1 MRALFRTF
9 FAVAVLNIVAFNQ
22 LTYADVKLP
31 KLISNGMVLQ
41 RDKPLKIWGWASPGE
56 KVTVSFIKKNYSVVT
71 GADGKWQVALK
82 PIASGGPY
90 TMQISG
96 NNKIEIN
103 DILLGDVWFCSGQSN
118 MEMGMNDVSE
128 KYEKLISQN
137 QNTQI
142 RQYLVPKSVNEATKI
157 HDDLNGGQWN
167 PATGTNVNRFSA
179 TAYFFAL
186 SIYQREHVA
195 IGIINAS
202 WGGTPIESWISADG
216 YKTFPEIAK
225 QVVRLSDTA
234 YINTMN
240 RNNAENSRV
249 QAARTDKKYDDGLTG
264 SPKWYESAYAPMGW
278 KDIMVPGFWSGQGL
292 NSFSGVVWYRKEI
305 NVSQSQAAQVA
316 KLYFG
321 RIYDN
326 DEVYINGQLAGR
338 TGGQYGNRM
347 YTLKQGILQPGKNV
361 IVARLSNNSS
371 TLGGF
376 VPDKPYYITAGIDTI
391 QLSGKWQYRVGQ
403 AYPQVKPGPE
413 GYSAANQPTLL
424 YNTMVAPVAN
434 YAIKGALWYQGESN
448 VTRAKEYERLL
459 PELISNWR
467 TTWQDP
473 KLPFITAQL
482 PNYQEVAYLPSE
494 SGWAELREA
503 QRKTLSIPNTGLTVL
518 IDVGEWGDIHP
529 RNKKDVGERLALTAE
544 RLAYGNTT
552 LVTSGPTLQSAKKDG
567 NKVILSFGDTGTGLI
582 AKGDGKLRHFAIA
595 GADKKFVW
603 ATAQISGNQVV
614 VSSDEIP
621 NPAYVRYG
629 WANNPD
635 RANLYNKEGL
645 PASPF
650 ETEIAK

>member
-1 MRALFRTF
+1 MKTLFKTLFIIALF
-9 FAVAVLNIVAFNQ
+9 IVTAFNQ
-22 LTYADVKLP
+22 NACADIKLP
-31 KLISNGMVLQ
+31 KLISDGMILQ
-41 RDKPLKIWGWASPGE
+41 RNKPLKIWGRALPGE
-56 KVTVSFIKKNYSVVT
+56 KVTVNFIKKNYTIVT
-71 GADGKWQVALK
+71 GTDGKWQVTLK
-82 PIASGGPY
+82 PIPAGGPY
-90 TMQISG
+90 AMTITG

-118 MEMGMNDVSE
+118 MEMGMGDVSE
-128 KYEKLISQN
+128 KYEKIISQN

-142 RQYLVPKSVNEATKI
+142 RQFLVPKNLNDATKI
-157 HDDLNGGQWN
+157 HDDLNGGKWT
-167 PATGTNVNRFSA
+167 PATGADVNRFSA
-179 TAYFFAL
+179 AAYFFAL
-186 SIYQREHVA
+186 SIHEKEHVA

-216 YKTFPEIAK
+216 YKTFPEIAR
-225 QVVRLSDTA
+225 QVERLSDTA
-234 YINTMN
+234 YINRMN
-240 RNNAENSRV
+240 RNNAENNRL
-249 QAARTDKKYDDGLTG
+249 QAPRTDRKFDEGLTDA
-264 SPKWYESAYAPMGW
+264 PKWYESAYVPMGW
-278 KDIMVPGFWSGQGL
+278 KDIMVPGFWNGQGL
-292 NSFSGVVWYRKEI
+292 NNFAGVVWYRKEI
-305 NVSQSQAAQVA
+305 NVSASTANQPA

-321 RIYDN
+321 RINDN

-338 TGGQYGNRM
+338 TGGQYANRM
-347 YTLKQGILQPGKNV
+347 YALKQGILIPGKNI

-371 TLGGF
+371 AQGGF
-376 VPDKPYYITAGIDTI
+376 VPDKPYYITAGTDTI

-403 AYPQVKPGPE
+403 VFPPQKPGLE

-467 TTWQDP
+467 NTWQDA
-473 KLPFITAQL
+473 KLPFIIAQL
-482 PNYQEVAYLPSE
+482 PNYQEVAYLPAE

-529 RNKKDVGERLALTAE
+529 RNKKDVGERLALTAQGV
-544 RLAYGNTT
+544 AYGNTK
-552 LVTSGPTLQSAKKDG
+552 LVTSGPTLQSVKKDG
-567 NKVILSFGDTGTGLI
+567 NKIILSFIDAGSGLI
-582 AKGDGKLRHFAIA
+582 AKGDGKLRHFAVA
-595 GADKKFVW
+595 GADKKFIW
-603 ATAQISGNQVV
+603 ATAQISGNQVIV
-614 VSSDEIP
+614 LSDEVI
-621 NPAYVRYG
+621 NPRYVRYG

-650 ETEIAK
+650 EAEVN